1 MKNILGNTSLEVSR
15 IGLGTV
21 EIGLAYGL
29 GNEGLPSEQD
39 AKTLLKTAVEMGITY
54 FDTARGYGLAEE
66 RIGKSG
72 ITKTSTVIIGTKFGQ
87 FLKQE
92 PHLRGSNLE
101 KRIRKDIDMSRK
113 NLNQE
118 VLQLVQFHNE
128 LENFTDYSE
137 IIEIAEKLK
146 NEQKVMHV
154 GIAVRGEAAAL
165 AAIETD
171 FFETIQLANS
181 IVDQRM
187 TKNVLQKAE
196 EKNIGIIN
204 RSVLLK
210 GALTPA
216 RSKLPEALAQLKTH
230 ADKAEEIAK
239 SIGISL
245 PTLAIRYVLSNP
257 AISIALIGTSTANR
271 IESALEAV
279 QAGPLPEEILLLLQ
293 ELSITD
299 PVQIDPSRWP
309 KVD

>member
-1 MKNILGNTSLEVSR
+1 MKNALGNTGLEVSR

-29 GNEGLPSEQD
+29 GNKGLPSEQD
-39 AKTLLKTAVEMGITY
+39 AITLLKTAVEMGITY

-66 RIGKSG
+66 RIRKSE
-72 ITKTSTVIIGTKFGQ
+72 IAKTSNIVIGTKFGQ
-87 FLKQE
+87 FLKQG
-92 PHLRGSNLE
+92 PNLRGQDLE
-101 KRIRKDIDMSRK
+101 KRIREDIDVSRK
-113 NLNQE
+113 NLGQE
-118 VLQLVQFHNE
+118 VLQLAQFHNE
-128 LENFTDYSE
+128 LEDFVNYSE

-146 NEQKVMHV
+146 HEQKVLHV
-154 GIAVRGEAAAL
+154 GVAIRGEAAAL
-165 AAIETD
+165 AAIKIG

-187 TKNVLQKAE
+187 TKNVLIKAH

-216 RSKLPEALAQLKTH
+216 RARLPETLAKLKEN
-230 ADKAEEIAK
+230 ADKAEEIANN
-239 SIGISL
+239 IGISL

-257 AISIALIGTSTANR
+257 AISTALIGTSTANR
-271 IESALEAV
+271 IQSALEAL
-279 QAGPLPEEILLLLQ
+279 QAGPLSEEIIHQLQ
-293 ELSITD
+293 QLSLTD
-299 PVQIDPSRWP
+299 PVQIDPAQWP